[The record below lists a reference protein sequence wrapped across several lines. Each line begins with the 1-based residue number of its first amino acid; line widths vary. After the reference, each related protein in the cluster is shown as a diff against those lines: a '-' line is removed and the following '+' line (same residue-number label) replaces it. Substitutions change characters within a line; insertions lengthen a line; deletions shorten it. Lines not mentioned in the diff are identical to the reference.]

1 MAAIYRKK
9 YYKNIVS
16 CGHGWT
22 LEIHQ
27 RTELPIVAREI
38 GSVLQGLR
46 LYVQG
51 DQADIDT
58 PIVKTSLEMVFV
70 DAPDLDSKKCGDWE
84 EFYTS
89 DATQYKVLLYKNG
102 VLEWSGYITPDS
114 YAEDLQ
120 YRGSVT
126 LVARDNLGAM
136 QDFQYDQQESEIS
149 GMVSLSQLLTAAKKA
164 ISFPME
170 IVWNYN
176 DARRVPYSVLT
187 KFEPFA
193 DEILFN
199 QSALIGRNWWD
210 ILETVLYSTGFA
222 LRYVGGNTFML
233 SSLRDIP
240 LYNFELW
247 SDVPVKPVSFLSYG
261 HRELSPAVKTIKDTV
276 SFEIVDNIAES
287 FMPAEAYGE
296 EGEYVRFVQQAGD
309 LNYRNEYAPIHA
321 SVGGTSWEHRTQ
333 ETSLFLNPF
342 KYRWKE
348 GRTSQ
353 KYGDLADETAVYIAT
368 NVEDLQAER
377 SAAWEIELEAGA
389 YSLEFTAGYPVAL
402 YDGLKKI
409 GFADYDTLLNRVKLR
424 LQFTSHDGTEK
435 LEYRSSSNSWITNQ
449 VSDANSIYTNNA
461 PFPYAFKFPPLTVT
475 KRGLLRLEIVGINV
489 YIAAGST
496 GESQGAYVA
505 IKDLKLTE
513 ARQEGLLL
521 PNKLTTTTNYDKN
534 NNIRLERSI
543 AYGFTNADVVSP
555 RIIKNGMFVLSDDD
569 WFVNSDEWVFGS
581 YGIPNPLTVLIHQ
594 QILAYYAKPNNV
606 LTGELATP
614 NPTFNA
620 LYEWQGKKHLLMSGA
635 LNILTGRM
643 ENAILR
649 EFMRYDH
656 LWETWAEVDIIAVD
670 YDHWHE
676 DVTIHTNK
684 DLTLEDIKITNGD
697 GWLYVHNPVRNDDG
711 TYRVRIYYDDN
722 YTGKNREGFV
732 NIDGFILRVTQSTFG
747 DYSNDYNNDYL

>member
-58 PIVKTSLEMVFV
+58 PIVKTSLEMTFV

-89 DATQYKVLLYKNG
+89 DATQYKVLLYKDG

-136 QDFQYDQQESEIS
+136 QDFQYDLQESEIS

-170 IVWNYN
+170 IVWKYT
-176 DARRVPYSVLT
+176 DARRVPYSVIT
-187 KFEPFA
+187 DFEPYA
-193 DEILFN
+193 DEIMFN
-199 QSALIGRNWWD
+199 ESSFVGRNWWD
-210 ILETVLYSTGFA
+210 ILETVMYSTGFA
-222 LRYVGGNTFML
+222 LRYVGKNTFML

-296 EGEYVRFVQQAGD
+296 EGEYVRFVQQVGD

-449 VSDANSIYTNNA
+449 VSDPNSIYTNNA
-461 PFPYAFKFPPLTVT
+461 PFPYAFKFPQLSVT

-581 YGIPNPLTVLIHQ
+581 YGTPSPLPVLIHQ

-620 LYEWQGKKHLLMSGA
+620 LYEWGGKKHLLMSGA

-649 EFMRYDH
+649 EFMRYDYM
-656 LWETWAEVDIIAVD
+656 WETWAEVDIIAVD
-670 YDHWHE
+670 YVHWHE
-676 DVTIHTNK
+676 DVVIHTNK
-684 DLTLEDIKITNGD
+684 DLTLEDIKTTNGD
-697 GWLYVHNPVRNDDG
+697 GWLYVRNLVRNDDG
-711 TYRVRIYYDDN
+711 TYSVRIYYDDN

>member
-1 MAAIYRKK
+1 MAYKKK
-9 YYKNIVS
+9 YYTDIIS
-16 CGHGWT
+16 AGHDWR
-22 LEIHQ
+22 LEIQ
-27 RTELPIVAREI
+27 QDSEALIQPRYI
-38 GSVLQGLR
+38 GAVLQGLR

-70 DAPDLDSKKCGDWE
+70 DAPDLDAGTKCGNWE

-89 DATQYKVLLYKNG
+89 NATEYKVLLYKDNI
-102 VLEWSGYITPDS
+102 LEWSGYITPDS
-114 YAEDLQ
+114 FAEDLQ

-126 LVARDNLGAM
+126 IIARDNLGAL
-136 QDFQYDQQESEIS
+136 QDCVFSAEGDGG
-149 GMVSLSQLLTAAKKA
+149 GMVSVNRLIDAAKKA

-170 IVWNYN
+170 IECKTTG
-176 DARRVPYSVLT
+176 ARRLPFSIH
-187 KFEPFA
+187 KDFEPFA

-199 QSALIGRNWWD
+199 QSAFIGLNWWE
-210 ILETVLYSTGFA
+210 ILETVFYSTGLA
-222 LRYVGGNTFML
+222 LRYVGGNKFML
-233 SSLRDIP
+233 SSLRDLP
-240 LYNFELW
+240 LYGFEFW
-247 SDVPVKPVSFLSYG
+247 GDVPVKPATFLSYG
-261 HRELSPAVKTIKDTV
+261 HRELSPAVKTIKDIVT
-276 SFEIVDNIAES
+276 FEIVDNIADS

-296 EGEYVRFVQQAGD
+296 EGEYVRFVQQKGE

-377 SAAWEIELEAGA
+377 SAAWEMELEAGA

-402 YDGLKKI
+402 YDGLTKI
-409 GFADYDTLLNRVKLR
+409 GFADFDTLLNRVKLR

-449 VSDANSIYTNNA
+449 VSDPNSIYTNNA
-461 PFPYAFKFPPLTVT
+461 PFPYAFKFPQLSVT

-489 YIAAGST
+489 DIAAGST

-521 PNKLTTTTNYDKN
+521 PNKLTTTTNYDKK

-543 AYGFTNADVVSP
+543 AYGFTNAQIVSP
-555 RIIKNGMFVLSDDD
+555 RIVKNGMFLRDADD
-569 WFVNSDEWVFGS
+569 WYTNSDEWVFGT
-581 YGIPNPLTVLIHQ
+581 YAAPNPLPVLTHQ

-614 NPTFNA
+614 NPTFDA
-620 LYEWQGKKHLLMSGA
+620 LYEWRGTKHLLMSGA

-643 ENAILR
+643 EGAVLR
-649 EFMRYDH
+649 EFCRYDQM
-656 LWETWAEVDIIAVD
+656 WETWLEQDVIRVTYETGRVVVLLHSNKALTA
-670 YDHWHE
+670 E
-676 DVTIHTNK
+676 DVQGIPNTWMYATMTATEGN
-684 DLTLEDIKITNGD
+684 
-697 GWLYVHNPVRNDDG
+697 
-711 TYRVRIYYDDN
+711 TYELSLRYDWN
-722 YTGKNREGFV
+722 YTNFDRLIELR
-732 NIDGFILRVTQSTFG
+732 IDGAVLKFIQPHYIYEG
-747 DYSNDYNNDYL
+747 DL

>member
-58 PIVKTSLEMVFV
+58 PIVKTSLEMTFI

-136 QDFQYDQQESEIS
+136 QDFQYDLQESEIS

-170 IVWNYN
+170 IVCNYN

-187 KFEPFA
+187 KLEPFA

-449 VSDANSIYTNNA
+449 VSDPNSIYTNNA

-555 RIIKNGMFVLSDDD
+555 RIIKNGMFVLSNDD

-581 YGIPNPLTVLIHQ
+581 YGTPSPLPVLIHQ

-606 LTGELATP
+606 LTGELETP

-620 LYEWQGKKHLLMSGA
+620 LYEWKGKKHLLMSGA

-656 LWETWAEVDIIAVD
+656 LWETWAEVDIIAAD

-676 DVTIHTNK
+676 DVVIHTNK
-684 DLTLEDIKITNGD
+684 DLTLEDIKTTNGD

-747 DYSNDYNNDYL
+747 EYSNDYNNDYL

>member
-16 CGHGWT
+16 CGHSWT
-22 LEIHQ
+22 LEIYQ
-27 RTELPIVAREI
+27 LIERQIAAREI
-38 GSVLQGLR
+38 GAVLQGLR

-51 DQADIDT
+51 DQSDIDT
-58 PIVKTSLEMVFV
+58 PIVKTSLEMFFV
-70 DAPDLDSKKCGDWE
+70 DAPDLEDGKKMKCGNWE

-89 DATQYKVLLYKNG
+89 NATEYKVLLYKDNI
-102 VLEWSGYITPDS
+102 LEWSGYITPDS
-114 YAEDLQ
+114 FAEDLQ

-126 LVARDNLGAM
+126 IIARDNLGAL
-136 QDFQYDQQESEIS
+136 QDCVFSAEGDGG
-149 GMVSLSQLLTAAKKA
+149 GMVSVNRLIDAAKKA

-170 IVWNYN
+170 IECKTTG
-176 DARRVPYSVLT
+176 ARRLPFSIHT
-187 KFEPFA
+187 DFEPFA

-199 QSALIGRNWWD
+199 QSAFIGLNWWE
-210 ILETVLYSTGFA
+210 ILETVFYSTGLA
-222 LRYVGGNTFML
+222 LRYVGGNKFML
-233 SSLRDIP
+233 SSLRDLP
-240 LYNFELW
+240 LYGFEFW
-247 SDVPVKPVSFLSYG
+247 ADVPVKPVSFLSYG

-276 SFEIVDNIAES
+276 SFEIVDNIADS

-296 EGEYVRFVQQAGD
+296 EGEYVRFVQQKGG

-402 YDGLKKI
+402 YDGLTKI

-449 VSDANSIYTNNA
+449 VSDPNSIYTNNA
-461 PFPYAFKFPPLTVT
+461 PFPYAFKFPQLSVT

-489 YIAAGST
+489 DIAAGST
-496 GESQGAYVA
+496 GESLGAYVA

-521 PNKLTTTTNYDKN
+521 PSKLTTTTNYDKN

-555 RIIKNGMFVLSDDD
+555 RIVKNGMFLQDADD
-569 WFVNSDEWVFGS
+569 WYTNSDEWVFGT
-581 YGIPNPLTVLIHQ
+581 YAVPNPLPVLTHQ

-614 NPTFNA
+614 NPTFDA
-620 LYEWQGKKHLLMSGA
+620 LYEWRGTKHLLMSGA

-643 ENAILR
+643 EGAVLR
-649 EFMRYDH
+649 EFCRYDH
-656 LWETWAEVDIIAVD
+656 MWETWFEFDEIVVISRNASAYQYV
-670 YDHWHE
+670 
-676 DVTIHTNK
+676 HTKK
-684 DLTLEDIKITNGD
+684 DLSNEEDWGA
-697 GWLYVHNPVRNDDG
+697 YVSGLPNWASIYEINQWG
-711 TYRVRIYYDDN
+711 EGLYRVRLEMTDNTQADARSAIIY
-722 YTGKNREGFV
+722 
-732 NIDGFILRVTQSTFG
+732 IDGNCFRLVQQG
-747 DYSNDYNNDYL
+747 K